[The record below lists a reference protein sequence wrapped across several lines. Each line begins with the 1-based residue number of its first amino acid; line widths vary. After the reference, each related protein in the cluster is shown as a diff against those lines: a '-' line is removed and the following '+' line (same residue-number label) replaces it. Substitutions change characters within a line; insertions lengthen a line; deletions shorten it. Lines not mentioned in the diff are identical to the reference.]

1 MKDKMRSGRKVL
13 KADILAGGR
22 HRGAGVLQYKV
33 VAFSQSVARICE
45 SSSRERCK
53 GSLGEN
59 S

>member
-1 MKDKMRSGRKVL
+1 MRSGRKVL